1 MPARRQ
7 TGQTFLTTLP
17 KCNAS
22 EWKMKK
28 KVKSIEKEKLDSY
41 KDHKKGLFDED
52 APRAVLSDS
61 EDKKTFAQMELNK
74 ETID

>member
-1 MPARRQ
+1 
-7 TGQTFLTTLP
+7 
-17 KCNAS
+17 
-22 EWKMKK
+22 MKK
-28 KVKSIEKEKLDSY
+28 KVKSIEKEKLYSY

-52 APRAVLSDS
+52 ALRTVLSDS